1 MEVSLNQQP
10 FNLLKNRAKSLG
22 ATKSEISS
30 AYLFAKPSERKKY
43 IVDLIK
49 DKEKIKP
56 EKSLTSEDSL
66 LSIELSRSGGSS
78 IGSMDSDGWTK
89 VKGSKGK
96 KPNKTIIHGKGGDNE
111 WSEDEEF
118 EAAIADAKT
127 LSKDVDPR
135 LHGYVD
141 IPEKSGYKKP
151 NKKKSPP
158 KKKPT
163 KRKPPPKKK
172 PSTKRKP
179 PSKKKPSTKRKPPSK
194 KKPNKRTKSNN
205 DLKKFIN
212 LEKKLQKLYMKNTSY
227 KEIDKVSRK
236 LADLQKKLIKQKKK

>member
-30 AYLFAKPSERKKY
+30 AYLFTKPAERKKY

-56 EKSLTSEDSL
+56 EKSLSSEDSL
-66 LSIELSRSGGSS
+66 SSIELSRSEGSS
-78 IGSMDSDGWTK
+78 VGSMDSDGWTK

-96 KPNKTIIHGKGGDNE
+96 KPNKTIIQGKGGDNE
-111 WSEDEEF
+111 WSDDEEV

-127 LSKDVDPR
+127 LSKKVDPR

-141 IPEKSGYKKP
+141 IPDRSGYKKP
-151 NKKKSPP
+151 TKKKS
-158 KKKPT
+158 
-163 KRKPPPKKK
+163 PPKKK

-179 PSKKKPSTKRKPPSK
+179 SSK

-212 LEKKLQKLYMKNTSY
+212 LEKKLQKLYMKNASY

-236 LADLQKKLIKQKKK
+236 LADLQKKLIKQKRKI